1 MNRNNYKWL
10 VIAMLWC
17 VCFFDYADRLGVA
30 ALFPLLKREFFLTPV
45 QLGLLGSVAAWI
57 YGLGAPFAG
66 FVVDRIRRKTAILG
80 ALLLW
85 SGVTAAA
92 VISHSFHQ
100 LLFFMAALGLVVTV
114 YFPSAMSLISDYHGR
129 STRSRAMGIH
139 QTAVYVGTIGGGFL
153 GGLIGERFG
162 WRWSFIIFGAMGI
175 VLGLTLMGFL
185 QEPQRGAADVEDG
198 NPHPLQNPR
207 AGAPALESIKLVLGT
222 PTALLLMLA
231 FMCAN
236 FVGLVLLVWMPS
248 FLYEKF
254 HMSVAMAGLSATLYA
269 QVTSMV
275 GSPLGGLLAD
285 VFRRRWFAGRVM
297 VQALGVFIGAPFVF
311 ICGRASSMAAVVMTL
326 AAWGLFKGLYD
337 ANIFASVFDVIPP
350 QVRGTAAGFI
360 NMMGWLGGGAAP
372 VIIGFA
378 AERIGSSR
386 AISLSSA
393 VYVASGILLS
403 TAAAVFIRR
412 DIARVEAR

>member
-1 MNRNNYKWL
+1 MNRSNYKWF
-10 VIAMLWC
+10 VVAMLWC
-17 VCFFDYADRLGVA
+17 VCFLDYADRLGVA
-30 ALFPLLKREFFLTPV
+30 ALFPLLKREFSLTSV

-66 FVVDRIRRKTAILG
+66 LVADRIRRKTAILG
-80 ALLLW
+80 GLFVW
-85 SGVTAAA
+85 SAITACA
-92 VISHSFHQ
+92 VISRSFHS
-100 LLFFMAALGLVVTV
+100 LLFFMAALGAAVTI
-114 YFPSAMSLISDYHGR
+114 YFPSAMSMISDYHGKR
-129 STRSRAMGIH
+129 TRSRAMGTH

-153 GGLIGERFG
+153 GGLIGEHFG
-162 WRWSFIIFGAMGI
+162 WRWSFIIFGGLG
-175 VLGLTLMGFL
+175 VLLALILTGPLR
-185 QEPQRGAADVEDG
+185 EPRRGAAELEEGSSKSPENQLAV
-198 NPHPLQNPR
+198 
-207 AGAPALESIKLVLGT
+207 APALESIRMILGT
-222 PTALLLMLA
+222 PTAVLLMGA

-285 VFRRRWFAGRVM
+285 VLRRRWMAGRVM
-297 VQALGVFIGAPFVF
+297 VQALGLFIGAPFVF
-311 ICGRASSMAAVVMTL
+311 ICGRASSMSAVMVTL
-326 AAWGLFKGLYD
+326 AAWGFFKGLYD
-337 ANIFASVFDVIPP
+337 ANIFAAVFDVIPP

-372 VIIGFA
+372 VIIGIA
-378 AERIGSSR
+378 AERIGASQ

-393 VYVASGILLS
+393 IYVAAGILLS
-403 TAAAVFIRR
+403 TAAAFFIRR
-412 DIARVEAR
+412 DITRVEAR